1 MNLIFVVILFD
12 DREEKYRFF
21 RKDKRKFW
29 RKKLCFFFLF
39 EALQWFFVNKKK
51 RFFEFFAFNFK
62 WKLFLRKKRTRKN
75 NLEEKGKIKKK
86 WEYSTQIK
94 KEEKEWDPHE
104 IEGVEDFRRKKTR
117 KRMFD
122 NSLFLS
128 LKNSSKKLCEYKVFL
143 SFIQI
148 ETMTKLN
155 SWFKKNKRR
164 KEDFRIKPT
173 ILNFDVESSSIPFQ
187 YSNKFENVLE
197 CSQLQMLCITEIKKM
212 FFKTSKKRDSL
223 FLVINC
229 FYVLILPIFKLNN
242 TI

>member
-1 MNLIFVVILFD
+1 
-12 DREEKYRFF
+12 
-21 RKDKRKFW
+21 
-29 RKKLCFFFLF
+29 
-39 EALQWFFVNKKK
+39 
-51 RFFEFFAFNFK
+51 
-62 WKLFLRKKRTRKN
+62 
-75 NLEEKGKIKKK
+75 
-86 WEYSTQIK
+86 
-94 KEEKEWDPHE
+94 
-104 IEGVEDFRRKKTR
+104 
-117 KRMFD
+117 MFD

-155 SWFKKNKRR
+155 SWFKKKNKRR

-173 ILNFDVESSSIPFQ
+173 ILYFDVESSSIPFQ
-187 YSNKFENVLE
+187 YSNKFENILE